1 VARDSSTT
9 AHTGKKLDRVI
20 IGMLALALSYFV
32 FDKLVLSESREAAIK
47 EQARLEART
56 EALVISYGDKSIAV
70 MPFLDMS
77 AEQDQGYM
85 ADGVPEELLNLLA
98 KIPDLRVTSRSSSF
112 YYKGKDIR
120 LDTIAEQLGVANIL
134 EGSVRTAGERLR
146 ISVRLVEPASGTQ
159 LWSENYD
166 RTLEDIFA
174 IQNEIAAAVVEE
186 LKISLLGE
194 APKIR
199 ETDPEIYAIY
209 LQANYFRNA
218 LQLSEDRSLFEQV
231 LAKDAN
237 YIPAMEGLVTVYI
250 NMWSSGLMPREE
262 AVAEAQTILE
272 KALTLDPACALC
284 LSSLAFMEPDA
295 SKKIQL
301 TERALQLDPGN
312 ARIVGNSAPILKK
325 LGRPDEAIAAL
336 DFALARDPLNLA
348 GHYNKADIYRS
359 IGQWESCVESGLRVV
374 QIAPSIPSIHF
385 LVGWCL
391 LLDGKVD
398 EALDEALS
406 ETQEQMKS
414 SLLAAVYHALNRPV
428 DSRNALAR
436 AIDLDSRPDF
446 IAMAEV
452 YRGEIDEAFDWLNR
466 LTAEMASEYLG
477 NPATEPIW
485 SPLYDDPR
493 WEPWLASRG
502 ISKDQLS
509 EYVFD
514 FKLSRQ

>member
-1 VARDSSTT
+1 VAAAYVVAAWLVIQVAETLFPVYGLEDSSIRLVIAILAVGFLPTLIFAWVFELTPDGLKRELEVARDSSTT

-32 FDKLVLSESREAAIK
+32 FDKFVLSESREAAIK

-209 LQANYFRNA
+209 LFRPWRG
-218 LQLSEDRSLFEQV
+218 LSPCTS
-231 LAKDAN
+231 
-237 YIPAMEGLVTVYI
+237 ICG
-250 NMWSSGLMPREE
+250 PR
-262 AVAEAQTILE
+262 
-272 KALTLDPACALC
+272 
-284 LSSLAFMEPDA
+284 
-295 SKKIQL
+295 
-301 TERALQLDPGN
+301 G
-312 ARIVGNSAPILKK
+312 
-325 LGRPDEAIAAL
+325 
-336 DFALARDPLNLA
+336 
-348 GHYNKADIYRS
+348 
-359 IGQWESCVESGLRVV
+359 
-374 QIAPSIPSIHF
+374 
-385 LVGWCL
+385 
-391 LLDGKVD
+391 
-398 EALDEALS
+398 
-406 ETQEQMKS
+406 
-414 SLLAAVYHALNRPV
+414 
-428 DSRNALAR
+428 
-436 AIDLDSRPDF
+436 
-446 IAMAEV
+446 
-452 YRGEIDEAFDWLNR
+452 
-466 LTAEMASEYLG
+466 
-477 NPATEPIW
+477 
-485 SPLYDDPR
+485 
-493 WEPWLASRG
+493 
-502 ISKDQLS
+502 
-509 EYVFD
+509 
-514 FKLSRQ
+514 